1 MRGIGFISGSHRKLW
16 VSAAGLVAIAAPMV
30 IGFAGGTPGFAQGQ
44 GQNTA
49 QTQSQSAA
57 PALTSYEYEVVS
69 IKPNNSTGFPSV
81 TAGDDGLTILNIQ
94 LMPLLYSAFG
104 VGKDQLVGAPD
115 WLNSEKYDINAKI
128 DPETADALKK
138 LSADDRKI
146 ARQHMMQ
153 MIFID
158 RCKLKFHRDTKD
170 LQVYNL
176 VIGKNGPKIQQSKT
190 DNAAPPSSNPMNN
203 VRVGRGGVVEFHA
216 LPMVAL
222 VQILSQQLGATV
234 VDKTGLTG
242 MYDFT
247 WNFAPDGG
255 QGRGGG
261 DGAPPM
267 GGGGGGAGPTLPADP
282 GGVSIFTQVQELLGL
297 KLESSKG
304 PVEIIVIEHI
314 ERPSE
319 N

>member
-1 MRGIGFISGSHRKLW
+1 M
-16 VSAAGLVAIAAPMV
+16 SATGLVAIAAPMV
-30 IGFAGGTPGFAQGQ
+30 IGLAGGTPGFAQGP
-44 GQNTA
+44 GQNVA
-49 QTQSQSAA
+49 QTQSQSVA
-57 PALTSYEYEVVS
+57 PPAMNYAYEVVS
-69 IKPNNSTGFPSV
+69 IKPDNSPGFPNV
-81 TAGDDGLTILNIQ
+81 TVGEDGLTILNIQ
-94 LMPLLYSAFG
+94 LMPLFYSAFG
-104 VGKDQLVGAPD
+104 VGKDQVIGAPD
-115 WLNSEKYDINAKI
+115 WLNTDKYDINAKI

-138 LSADDRKI
+138 LSADDRKV

-158 RCKLKFHRDTKD
+158 RCNLKFHRDTKD

-176 VIGKNGPKIQQSKT
+176 VIGKNGPKIQQSKIDPAT
-190 DNAAPPSSNPMNN
+190 APAPNAANN
-203 VRVGRGGVVEFHA
+203 IRAGRGGVVEFRA
-216 LPMVAL
+216 LPMTAL
-222 VQILSQQLGATV
+222 VQILSQQLGATI

-242 MYDFT
+242 LYDFT

-261 DGAPPM
+261 DGTPPAGGA
-267 GGGGGGAGPTLPADP
+267 GGGGGSMLPADP

-304 PVEIIVIEHI
+304 PIEVIVIDHI
-314 ERPSE
+314 ERPSD

>member
-1 MRGIGFISGSHRKLW
+1 MHGLGRISRSYRKLW
-16 VSAAGLVAIAAPMV
+16 VSAAGLVAIAAPMA
-30 IGFAGGTPGFAQGQ
+30 IGFAGATPGFAQGQ
-44 GQNTA
+44 GQSPA
-49 QTQSQSAA
+49 PAQSQSAA
-57 PALTSYEYEVVS
+57 PALTSFEYEVVS
-69 IKPNNSTGFPSV
+69 IKPNNSPGFPNV
-81 TAGDDGLTILNIQ
+81 TAGADGLTVLNI
-94 LMPLLYSAFG
+94 PLLPLFYSAFG
-104 VGKDQLVGAPD
+104 VGKDQIVGAPE
-115 WLNSEKYDINAKI
+115 WLSSDKYDINAKI
-128 DPETADALKK
+128 DPETSDALKK
-138 LSADDRKI
+138 LSSDDRKI
-146 ARQHMMQ
+146 ATQHMMQ
-153 MIFID
+153 MIFIE
-158 RCKLKFHRDTKD
+158 RCALKFHRDTKD

-176 VIGKNGPKIQQSKT
+176 VIGKNGPKIQPTKPG
-190 DNAAPPSSNPMNN
+190 DAPAPAPNGANN

-255 QGRGGG
+255 QGRGDR

-267 GGGGGGAGPTLPADP
+267 GGGGGGAGPAFPADP

-304 PVEIIVIEHI
+304 PIEVIVIDHI
-314 ERPSE
+314 EKPSE